1 MPSLGSLKR
10 ASLTALEWLWDW
22 YWTQLDAAFGLASS
36 LPTADAHR
44 DTGSVDKLHA
54 VLKAYVKQR
63 KQEIKAKRRLDLCAS
78 AANAWASYTLRFS
91 PDGGTT
97 LPSTDTQ
104 NALLELLVAEPHA
117 SIVPADRR
125 KGSSMAGAFLIW
137 SAFLRL
143 YCVHSPTFFGQLREK
158 VTVEMNSARS
168 EEHKEALCEWAV
180 HMLVDRDWKEAR
192 GSAERSVREKVLGE
206 CVTELGPWNL
216 RLAEGIVGVLD
227 EGERDMWRAILDA
240 SRTESEGVGGGGV
253 GVGGAAEKGEMMDG
267 EGEME
272 VDVQSEEE
280 SVVEAVTPAEDGRE
294 GAPAAAVSIE
304 EKIRGPQKVVGL
316 WKPKPIGWVP
326 DGWEEDA

>member
-1 MPSLGSLKR
+1 MPSLALLKR

-36 LPTADAHR
+36 LPTASADQ
-44 DTGSVDKLHA
+44 DIGSLDKLHA
-54 VLKAYVKQR
+54 ILKAYVKAR

-78 AANAWASYTLRFS
+78 AANAWASYTSRFS

-104 NALLELLVAEPHA
+104 NALIELLVAEPHA
-117 SIVPADRR
+117 SIVPADRK
-125 KGSSMAGAFLIW
+125 KGSSMAGAFLVW

-143 YCVHSPTFFGQLREK
+143 CCVNSPTFFGQLREK
-158 VTVEMNSARS
+158 VTVEMNSTRS

-180 HMLVDRDWKEAR
+180 HMLIDRDWKEAR

-216 RLAEGIVGVLD
+216 RLAEGIVGALD
-227 EGERDMWRAILDA
+227 EGERDMWTAILDA
-240 SRTESEGVGGGGV
+240 SRTESEVGFGGV
-253 GVGGAAEKGEMMDG
+253 GSVEKGETVG
-267 EGEME
+267 REGEME

-280 SVVEAVTPAEDGRE
+280 SDVEALTIAEDGRE
-294 GAPAAAVSIE
+294 GAPAAAIVSTE

-316 WKPKPIGWVP
+316 WKPKPIGWLP
-326 DGWEEDA
+326 DDWDEDA